1 MVYYIRRTDGS
12 ILTTLTEKEL
22 DEQYSMYLV
31 GYPDSIMNGLNSVKY
46 HDAEIINGNFIR
58 LLENSAG
65 NSAPSNPI
73 DGQLWFNRTDKT
85 LRYFDGNNWVELTAI
100 VEGYTRLPLFTPINY
115 KSTPNSLSFVN
126 SKSFG
131 WLYSSQYV
139 GAYNYLISQFTPTGK
154 FEIGD
159 DYYTITFSDGDL
171 QVTSVPITT
180 GVLQDLIDWCTTQ
193 GYITTGS
200 TITDLII
207 TKVLPPQTETIQ
219 DTTITFY
226 ETYDH
231 KKVITPDQEANCV
244 VIYNATNSADYYI
257 IDTINKRF
265 KLPRENTYSVI
276 VDNEGNLSSYKEETT
291 YYYLGLSDI
300 GNSQK
305 IAAMKVEV
313 INKKLDNDLGNIS
326 SDGEQVIR
334 DIIGGSGG
342 AGGASDKIGSII
354 ALFASSTYTPDGCL
368 PCDGTEYNKSDY
380 SVFFTTYLAGGKL
393 ATCTYEEY
401 ESDITTYGQCAKFGL
416 DTTNNKFKVP
426 TIKDGS
432 YLTQALSDTE
442 IGKAYNE
449 SLPNVIIPG
458 SSGASQKVNTS
469 MSGSTANS
477 ASNISLGDINP
488 VYQDGA
494 KVQGDNVRVRFF
506 VVVAVV
512 PDDLSDDILNSKA
525 DKSQFQKVNEL
536 PETPNENVLYFI
548 PENE

>member
-1 MVYYIRRTDGS
+1 M
-12 ILTTLTEKEL
+12 
-22 DEQYSMYLV
+22 
-31 GYPDSIMNGLNSVKY
+31 
-46 HDAEIINGNFIR
+46 
-58 LLENSAG
+58 
-65 NSAPSNPI
+65 
-73 DGQLWFNRTDKT
+73 
-85 LRYFDGNNWVELTAI
+85 
-100 VEGYTRLPLFTPINY
+100 
-115 KSTPNSLSFVN
+115 
-126 SKSFG
+126 
-131 WLYSSQYV
+131 
-139 GAYNYLISQFTPTGK
+139 
-154 FEIGD
+154 
-159 DYYTITFSDGDL
+159 
-171 QVTSVPITT
+171 
-180 GVLQDLIDWCTTQ
+180 
-193 GYITTGS
+193 
-200 TITDLII
+200 
-207 TKVLPPQTETIQ
+207 
-219 DTTITFY
+219 
-226 ETYDH
+226 
-231 KKVITPDQEANCV
+231 
-244 VIYNATNSADYYI
+244 
-257 IDTINKRF
+257 
-265 KLPRENTYSVI
+265 
-276 VDNEGNLSSYKEETT
+276 
-291 YYYLGLSDI
+291 
-300 GNSQK
+300 
-305 IAAMKVEV
+305 
-313 INKKLDNDLGNIS
+313 
-326 SDGEQVIR
+326 
-334 DIIGGSGG
+334 
-342 AGGASDKIGSII
+342 
-354 ALFASSTYTPDGCL
+354 

-458 SSGASQKVNTS
+458 SSGTSQKVNTS